1 MVCFMIIVAMALPR
15 CGSIALHRIR
25 GDADHRPTH
34 GTAIARTTAAS
45 THATTQLWRH
55 RPVRLPLAQW
65 QAMAK
70 MIRARG
76 STKAS
81 RVPAPSWMADVN
93 TDVTLGLVDAPT
105 SSD

>member
-1 MVCFMIIVAMALPR
+1 MVCFMIIVALPR
-15 CGSIALHRIR
+15 RGSIALHRIR

-55 RPVRLPLAQW
+55 RPGRLPLAQW
-65 QAMAK
+65 QAMGNDPGTRIHK
-70 MIRARG
+70 GIPG
-76 STKAS
+76 SSTILA
-81 RVPAPSWMADVN
+81 MA
-93 TDVTLGLVDAPT
+93 DVTLGLVDAPP